1 MPKILKEYEAYNGW
15 VRVIRRMIQHPNGG
29 IQHYDIVNPDTHTV
43 CAVAF
48 DQSDRIILVEM
59 YRFGQNRRLRELPAG
74 GVKPGESFID
84 AMHRELRE
92 ETGYEGDLEE
102 IGTYPIA
109 AEHGV
114 TRHVFVAKNCRRVSP
129 PQLEQSEIDE
139 GAQVLTVSL
148 EAFKAIV
155 RRGEMTETGSAF
167 MALDYLQLL

>member
-1 MPKILKEYEAYNGW
+1 MPKILKEHEAYKGW
-15 VRVIRRMIQHPNGG
+15 VRVIRRTIQHPNGG

-59 YRFGQNRRLRELPAG
+59 YRFGQNRRLQELPAG
-74 GVKPGESFID
+74 SMEPGETFVE
-84 AMHRELRE
+84 AMHRELLE

-114 TRHVFVAKNCRRVSP
+114 TRHVFIARNCKRVASP
-129 PQLEQSEIDE
+129 RFDQSEIDE
-139 GAQVLTVSL
+139 GARVMLVSL
-148 EAFKAIV
+148 NEFKTLV
-155 RRGEMTETGSAF
+155 RCGKMTETASAF
-167 MALDYLQLL
+167 MALDHLRLL